1 MHTLH
6 AVKIGVS
13 WPAVWAVLRVI
24 RQVETSVGFGLLLV
38 FVAAGF
44 EELRL
49 RWERWREERRGR
61 R

>member
-1 MHTLH
+1 MHAL
-6 AVKIGVS
+6 KIGVS
-13 WPAVWAVLRVI
+13 WPAIWAAIRVI

-49 RWERWREERRGR
+49 RWEQWRKRRR
-61 R
+61 